1 MKWKFKTIMRCFLF
15 LVTFS
20 VVGGS
25 VLYNTNISFRKTI
38 NNAFN
43 IEDEFLKEDAPVE
56 DITDKN
62 VNVSNVGSILASM
75 QEQMY
80 EKDKSIQQLNAEIDE
95 QNQTLTARNN
105 EIVVLKN
112 EKKDIESQL
121 AEINSQLLAS
131 QNANAQLLEIKADLE
146 TRLTEKTTALENK
159 VNEFEEAQQ
168 TILQLTEEKSA
179 LELEK
184 IALEEESEQL
194 RSDYEAYQDFI
205 ESVRGENQIVVTFDF
220 NGTCFNTQL
229 IEKGS
234 KVAVLTPEDTE
245 DVRFNHWTINGEQID
260 ISSYEFI
267 EDTQVIADVIQSKTI
282 NFEYNGEIID
292 TIKVFSGETISK
304 DVVIPEDTNYLKF
317 NNWTLN
323 GEIVDLTTFVVSEDV
338 TFVADLTEYFEVN
351 FYNDTTLIETQFV
364 ADGTFATA
372 PEETPVGTGVFKGW
386 SLDKVDTIDV
396 SALVITENINLYAI
410 FETPIYELQQNF
422 TTNGTLTSAD
432 FGQENLFENLAK
444 AEVNASI
451 KVSLTLKYTWNYTK
465 KTMVGQTSNLKV
477 TGSTDVIFTLSRSNS
492 TVTPTVSNYT
502 NGFDGLSVY
511 IKSSSCYYS
520 SSGLKIYFYV
530 SKGVTSSGKFP
541 SNTYIL
547 GDCVLELQSLTIE
560 IV

>member
-1 MKWKFKTIMRCFLF
+1 MRWKIKLIFRIFVF
-15 LVTFS
+15 IITFS

-56 DITDKN
+56 DTTDKN
-62 VNVSNVGSILASM
+62 ENVSNVGSILASM

-95 QNQTLTARNN
+95 KNQTLIARNN

-121 AEINSQLLAS
+121 AEINSQLAAS
-131 QNANAQLLEIKADLE
+131 QNANAELLEIKADLE
-146 TRLTEKTTALENK
+146 TRLTEKATALENK
-159 VNEFEEAQQ
+159 ITEFEAAQQ

-184 IALEEESEQL
+184 IALEEEAEQL
-194 RSDYEAYQDFI
+194 RADYEAYQDFI

-229 IEKGS
+229 IDKGS

-267 EDTQVIADVIQSKTI
+267 EDTQVIANLTQSKTI

-351 FYNDTTLIETQFV
+351 FYNDTTLIETQFIEN
-364 ADGTFATA
+364 GTFATL

-386 SLDKVDTIDV
+386 SIDKIDTIDV

-422 TTNGTLTSAD
+422 ITSGKIYSEDFGDATLLQRLADSGVSFKLTWKLKVSYTYKSQAFMSSARTNSGSKVIEITKTIKKGSYNISADETIRFQGLSIEFYTSDTYMFYFDGSCLEYKFYIADGTIQNSSGTTTYTLTSSSL
-432 FGQENLFENLAK
+432 EL
-444 AEVNASI
+444 S
-451 KVSLTLKYTWNYTK
+451 SLTL
-465 KTMVGQTSNLKV
+465 
-477 TGSTDVIFTLSRSNS
+477 
-492 TVTPTVSNYT
+492 
-502 NGFDGLSVY
+502 
-511 IKSSSCYYS
+511 
-520 SSGLKIYFYV
+520 
-530 SKGVTSSGKFP
+530 
-541 SNTYIL
+541 
-547 GDCVLELQSLTIE
+547 E